1 VYSGSDEI
9 RYIARNRGSQV
20 ATFLVYLRQRPTS
33 AIAVAVLLLLAV
45 ISLLAPVLAPRDPNQ
60 TNLIRQFEPPSMLN
74 FFGTDEL
81 GRDLFSRVIYGG
93 QTALL
98 TALGAVALAALV
110 GIPLGLVSG
119 YFGRWVDAVAM
130 RIVDVLLAIPSIL
143 IALGLIA
150 MFGRGT
156 LNVIVAVGIVNIPA
170 FARLT
175 RATTLSVK
183 EQDYVHAT
191 QAMGAGYGYL
201 LALTILPNAVGPIL
215 VQMAVTGATAIL
227 LASALSFLG
236 LGIQPP
242 TSDWGQMLSIGR
254 QHLFEAPWYGIFPG
268 LAIALTVYSLDELS
282 KALQDLL
289 GTHARAELSL

>member
-1 VYSGSDEI
+1 M
-9 RYIARNRGSQV
+9 
-20 ATFLVYLRQRPTS
+20 
-33 AIAVAVLLLLAV
+33 LLAL
-45 ISLLAPVLAPRDPNQ
+45 ISLFAPVIAPHDPNQ
-60 TNLIRQFEPPSMLN
+60 TNLINQFDPPSASSL
-74 FFGTDEL
+74 FGTDEL
-81 GRDLFSRVIYGG
+81 GRDLFSRVLYGG

-98 TALGAVALAALV
+98 TALGAVALASIV
-110 GIPLGLVSG
+110 GIPLGLISG
-119 YFGRWVDAVAM
+119 YFGRWADAVIM
-130 RIVDVLLAIPSIL
+130 RVVDVLLAIPAIL

-156 LNVIVAVGIVNIPA
+156 VNVIVAVGIVNIPA

-175 RATTLSVK
+175 RATTLLVK
-183 EQDYVHAT
+183 EHDYVQAT
-191 QAMGAGYGYL
+191 QAMGAGYAYL
-201 LALTILPNAVGPIL
+201 LARTILPNAIGPIL

-242 TSDWGQMLSIGR
+242 TSDWGTMLSIGR

-268 LAIALTVYSLDELS
+268 LAIAVTVYALDELS

-289 GTHARAELSL
+289 GARTRAELSL

>member
-1 VYSGSDEI
+1 VLPTLWG
-9 RYIARNRGSQV
+9 
-20 ATFLVYLRQRPTS
+20 YLRQRPTS
-33 AIAVAVLLLLAV
+33 ALAVLVLALLALIAVF
-45 ISLLAPVLAPRDPNQ
+45 APLVAPHDPNQ
-60 TNLIRQFEPPSMLN
+60 TNLIRQFEPPSPASL
-74 FFGTDEL
+74 FGTDEL
-81 GRDLFSRVIYGG
+81 GRDLFSRVLYGG

-98 TALGAVALAALV
+98 TALGAVALAACV

-119 YFGRWVDAVAM
+119 FFGGWIDALVM
-130 RIVDVLLAIPSIL
+130 RVVDVLLAIPAIL

-175 RATTLSVK
+175 RATTLVVK
-183 EQDYVHAT
+183 ETDFVQAT
-191 QAMGAGYGYL
+191 QAMGAGYGYVL
-201 LALTILPNAVGPIL
+201 GRTILPNAVGPIL

-242 TSDWGQMLSIGR
+242 TSDWGTMLSIGR

-268 LAIALTVYSLDELS
+268 LAIAITVYALDELS
-282 KALQDLL
+282 RALQDLL
-289 GTHARAELSL
+289 GTRTRAELSL

>member
-1 VYSGSDEI
+1 VS
-9 RYIARNRGSQV
+9 
-20 ATFLVYLRQRPTS
+20 TFLAYLRQRPGS
-33 AIAVAVLLLLAV
+33 GVAIGVLV
-45 ISLLAPVLAPRDPNQ
+45 VLALVSLFAPIVAPHDPNQ
-60 TNLIRQFEPPSMLN
+60 TNLIRQFEPPSGLS

-81 GRDLFSRVIYGG
+81 GRDLFSRVLYGG

-98 TALGAVALAALV
+98 TALGAVVLASLV

-119 YFGRWVDAVAM
+119 YFGGWIDAVAM
-130 RIVDVLLAIPSIL
+130 RVVDVLLAIPSIL

-156 LNVIVAVGIVNIPA
+156 DNVILAVGIVNIPA

-183 EQDYVHAT
+183 ERDYVQAT
-191 QAMGAGYGYL
+191 QAMGTGYVYL
-201 LALTILPNAVGPIL
+201 QACTILPNAIGPIL

-242 TSDWGQMLSIGR
+242 TADWGTMLSIGR

-268 LAIALTVYSLDELS
+268 LAITITVYALDELS
-282 KALQDLL
+282 KALQDML
-289 GTHARAELSL
+289 GTRLRAELGV

>member
-1 VYSGSDEI
+1 MLYARGLPCICSA
-9 RYIARNRGSQV
+9 IANHLVNTFV
-20 ATFLVYLRQRPTS
+20 AYLRQRPTS
-33 AIAVAVLLLLAV
+33 AVAVALLAAV
-45 ISLLAPVLAPRDPNQ
+45 AAVSLLAPVIAPHDPNA
-60 TNLIRQFEPPSMLN
+60 TNLIRQFEPPSALS

-81 GRDLFSRVIYGG
+81 GRDLFSRVLYGG

-98 TALGAVALAALV
+98 TALGAVALASIV
-110 GIPLGLVSG
+110 GIPLGLISG
-119 YFGRWVDAVAM
+119 YFGRWVDAVTM
-130 RIVDVLLAIPSIL
+130 RLVDVLLAIPAIL

-156 LNVIVAVGIVNIPA
+156 VNVIVAVGIVNIPA

-175 RATTLSVK
+175 RATTLVVK

-191 QAMGAGYGYL
+191 QAMGAGYLYL
-201 LALTILPNAVGPIL
+201 LGRTILPNAAGPIL
-215 VQMAVTGATAIL
+215 VQMAVTAATAIL

-242 TSDWGQMLSIGR
+242 TSDWGTMLSIGR

-268 LAIALTVYSLDELS
+268 LAIAMTVYALDELS
-282 KALQDLL
+282 RVLQDLL
-289 GTHARAELSL
+289 GTHMRAELSL

>member
-1 VYSGSDEI
+1 VS
-9 RYIARNRGSQV
+9 
-20 ATFLVYLRQRPTS
+20 TFLAYLRQRPGS
-33 AIAVAVLLLLAV
+33 GVAIGVLV
-45 ISLLAPVLAPRDPNQ
+45 VLALVSLFAPIVAPHDPNQ
-60 TNLIRQFEPPSMLN
+60 TNLIRQFEPPSGLS

-81 GRDLFSRVIYGG
+81 GRDLFSRVLYGG

-98 TALGAVALAALV
+98 TALGAVVLASLV

-119 YFGRWVDAVAM
+119 YFGGWIDAVAM
-130 RIVDVLLAIPSIL
+130 RVVDVLLAIPSIL

-156 LNVIVAVGIVNIPA
+156 DNVILAVGIVNIPA

-183 EQDYVHAT
+183 EHDYVQAT
-191 QAMGAGYGYL
+191 QAMGAGYVYL
-201 LALTILPNAVGPIL
+201 QACTILPNAIGPIL

-242 TSDWGQMLSIGR
+242 TADWGTMLSIGR

-268 LAIALTVYSLDELS
+268 LAITITVYALDELS
-282 KALQDLL
+282 KALQDML
-289 GTHARAELSL
+289 GTRLRAELGV

>member
-1 VYSGSDEI
+1 MTRV
-9 RYIARNRGSQV
+9 
-20 ATFLVYLRQRPTS
+20 LPYLRSRPTS
-33 AIAVAVLLLLAV
+33 AVAVVILALIV
-45 ISLLAPVLAPRDPNQ
+45 LASVLAPVVAPRNPDQ
-60 TNLIRQFEPPSMLN
+60 TNLIAQFEPPSGANL
-74 FFGTDEL
+74 FGTDEL
-81 GRDLFSRVIYGG
+81 GRDLFSRVLYGG

-98 TALGAVALAALV
+98 TALGSVVLASLV

-119 YFGRWVDAVAM
+119 YFGRWVDAVTM
-130 RIVDVLLAIPSIL
+130 RLIDLLLAIPAIL
-143 IALGLIA
+143 VALGLIA

-156 LNVIVAVGIVNIPA
+156 VNVIVAVGIVNIPA
-170 FARLT
+170 FARIT

-191 QAMGAGYGYL
+191 QAMGAGYVYL
-201 LALTILPNAVGPIL
+201 LARTILPNAAGPIL

-242 TSDWGQMLSIGR
+242 TPDWGTMLSTGR

-268 LAIALTVYSLDELS
+268 LAIALTVYALDELS

-289 GTHARAELSL
+289 GTNMRAELSL

>member
-1 VYSGSDEI
+1 
-9 RYIARNRGSQV
+9 
-20 ATFLVYLRQRPTS
+20 
-33 AIAVAVLLLLAV
+33 VL
-45 ISLLAPVLAPRDPNQ
+45 
-60 TNLIRQFEPPSMLN
+60 
-74 FFGTDEL
+74 
-81 GRDLFSRVIYGG
+81 YGG

-98 TALGAVALAALV
+98 TALGAVVLASLV

-119 YFGRWVDAVAM
+119 YFGGWIDAVAM
-130 RIVDVLLAIPSIL
+130 RVVDVLLAIPSIL

-156 LNVIVAVGIVNIPA
+156 DNVILAVGIVNIPA

-183 EQDYVHAT
+183 EHDYVQAT
-191 QAMGAGYGYL
+191 QAMGAGYVYL
-201 LALTILPNAVGPIL
+201 QACTILPNAIGPIL

-242 TSDWGQMLSIGR
+242 TADWGTVLSIGR

-268 LAIALTVYSLDELS
+268 LAITITVYALDELS
-282 KALQDLL
+282 KALQDML
-289 GTHARAELSL
+289 GTRLRAELGV

>member
-1 VYSGSDEI
+1 MG
-9 RYIARNRGSQV
+9 
-20 ATFLVYLRQRPTS
+20 TFLAYLRERPAS
-33 AIAVAVLLLLAV
+33 AVAVSLLAILALV
-45 ISLLAPVLAPRDPNQ
+45 SLLAPLIAPSDPNQ
-60 TNLIRQFEPPSMLN
+60 TNLIRQFEPPSARG

-81 GRDLFSRVIYGG
+81 GRDLFSRVLYGG

-98 TALGAVALAALV
+98 TALGAVALASIV
-110 GIPLGLVSG
+110 GIPLGLVCG
-119 YFGRWVDAVAM
+119 YFGRWVDALGM
-130 RIVDVLLAIPSIL
+130 RLIDVLLAIPSIL

-156 LNVIVAVGIVNIPA
+156 VNVIVAVGVVNIPA

-183 EQDYVHAT
+183 EQDFVHAT

-201 LALTILPNAVGPIL
+201 LGRTILPNAIGPIV

-242 TSDWGQMLSIGR
+242 TSDWGTMLSIGR

-268 LAIALTVYSLDELS
+268 LAIAITVYALDELS

-289 GTHARAELSL
+289 GTRTRAELSL

>member
-1 VYSGSDEI
+1 M
-9 RYIARNRGSQV
+9 
-20 ATFLVYLRQRPTS
+20 ATFFAYVRQRPTS
-33 AIAVAVLLLLAV
+33 AVAVGVLTLIAL
-45 ISLLAPVLAPRDPNQ
+45 ISLLAPVIAPHDPNQ
-60 TNLIRQFEPPSMLN
+60 TNLIRQFEPPSPAS

-81 GRDLFSRVIYGG
+81 GRDLFSRVLYGG

-98 TALGAVALAALV
+98 TALGAVALASLV
-110 GIPLGLVSG
+110 GVPLGLISG
-119 YFGRWVDAVAM
+119 YFGRWIDALTM
-130 RIVDVLLAIPSIL
+130 RVVDVLLAIPAIL

-175 RATTLSVK
+175 RATTLLVK
-183 EQDYVHAT
+183 EHDFVQAT
-191 QAMGAGYGYL
+191 EAMGAGYGYL
-201 LALTILPNAVGPIL
+201 LARTILPNAVGPIL

-242 TSDWGQMLSIGR
+242 TADWGTMLSIGR

-268 LAIALTVYSLDELS
+268 LAIAITVYALDELS

-289 GTHARAELSL
+289 GTRTRAELSL

>member
-1 VYSGSDEI
+1 MT
-9 RYIARNRGSQV
+9 
-20 ATFLVYLRQRPTS
+20 TFASYLRQRPAS
-33 AIAVAVLLLLAV
+33 AVAVALLVAIALL
-45 ISLLAPVLAPRDPNQ
+45 SLFAPLIAPRDPNA
-60 TNLIRQFEPPSMLN
+60 TNLIRQFEPPSNLN

-81 GRDLFSRVIYGG
+81 GRDLFSRVLYGG

-98 TALGAVALAALV
+98 TALGAVVLAAGV
-110 GIPLGLVSG
+110 GVPLGLISG
-119 YFGRWVDAVAM
+119 YFGRWVDALTM
-130 RIVDVLLAIPSIL
+130 RVIDVLLAIPAIL

-156 LNVIVAVGIVNIPA
+156 VNVIVAVGIVNIPA

-175 RATTLSVK
+175 RATTLAVK

-191 QAMGAGYGYL
+191 QAMGAGYSYL
-201 LALTILPNAVGPIL
+201 LGRTILPNAVGPIL

-242 TSDWGQMLSIGR
+242 TSDWGTMLSIGR

-268 LAIALTVYSLDELS
+268 LAIALTVYALDELS
-282 KALQDLL
+282 RVLQDLL
-289 GTHARAELSL
+289 GTHTRAELSL

>member
-1 VYSGSDEI
+1 VIHS
-9 RYIARNRGSQV
+9 ATV
-20 ATFLVYLRQRPTS
+20 ATFLAYLRTRPSTAF
-33 AIAVAVLLLLAV
+33 AICVLALLTLV
-45 ISLLAPVLAPRDPNQ
+45 SLFAPAIAPRDPNQ
-60 TNLIRQFEPPSMLN
+60 TSLIHQFDPPSGFN

-81 GRDLFSRVIYGG
+81 GRDLFSRVVFGG

-98 TALGAVALAALV
+98 TALGAVALASFI
-110 GIPLGLVSG
+110 GIPLGLTSG
-119 YFGRWVDAVAM
+119 YFGGWVDVLGM
-130 RIVDVLLAIPSIL
+130 RLVDVLLAIPSIL

-183 EQDYVHAT
+183 EHDFVHAT
-191 QAMGAGYGYL
+191 QAMGAGYVYL
-201 LALTILPNAVGPIL
+201 LARTILPNAIGPIL

-242 TSDWGQMLSIGR
+242 TADWGAMLSTGR

-268 LAIALTVYSLDELS
+268 LAIALTVYALDELS
-282 KALQDLL
+282 RALQDLL
-289 GTHARAELSL
+289 GTHTRAELNL

>member
-1 VYSGSDEI
+1 MAVGVL
-9 RYIARNRGSQV
+9 AM
-20 ATFLVYLRQRPTS
+20 LVL
-33 AIAVAVLLLLAV
+33 V
-45 ISLLAPVLAPRDPNQ
+45 SLLAPVLAPRDPNQ
-60 TNLIRQFEPPSMLN
+60 TDLIRQFEPPSGIN

-81 GRDLFSRVIYGG
+81 GRDLFSRVMYGG

-98 TALGAVALAALV
+98 TALGAVVLASAI
-110 GIPLGLVSG
+110 GIPLGLISG
-119 YFGRWVDAVAM
+119 YFGAWVDAVAM
-130 RIVDVLLAIPSIL
+130 RVVDVLLAVPSIL

-156 LNVIVAVGIVNIPA
+156 VNVIVAVGIVNIPA

-183 EQDYVHAT
+183 EHDFVRAT

-201 LALTILPNAVGPIL
+201 LGLTILPNAIGPIL

-242 TSDWGQMLSIGR
+242 TADWGQMLSIGR

-268 LAIALTVYSLDELS
+268 LAIAITVYSLDELS
-282 KALQDLL
+282 KALQDFL
-289 GTHARAELSL
+289 GTRARAELSL

>member
-1 VYSGSDEI
+1 MTRVLPYFRS
-9 RYIARNRGSQV
+9 
-20 ATFLVYLRQRPTS
+20 RPTS
-33 AIAVAVLLLLAV
+33 AIAAV
-45 ISLLAPVLAPRDPNQ
+45 ILALIVLASVLAPVVAPRNPDQ
-60 TNLIRQFEPPSMLN
+60 TNLIGQFEPPSATNL
-74 FFGTDEL
+74 FGTDEL

-98 TALGAVALAALV
+98 TALGSVILASLV

-119 YFGRWVDAVAM
+119 YFGRWVDAVTM
-130 RIVDVLLAIPSIL
+130 RLIDLLLAIPAIL
-143 IALGLIA
+143 VALGLIA

-156 LNVIVAVGIVNIPA
+156 VNVIVAVGIVNIPA
-170 FARLT
+170 FARIT

-201 LALTILPNAVGPIL
+201 LARTILPNAAGPIL

-242 TSDWGQMLSIGR
+242 TPDWGTMLSTGR

-268 LAIALTVYSLDELS
+268 LAIALTVYALDELS

-289 GTHARAELSL
+289 GTTMRAELSL

>member
-1 VYSGSDEI
+1 LT
-9 RYIARNRGSQV
+9 
-20 ATFLVYLRQRPTS
+20 TFASYLRQRPAS
-33 AIAVAVLLLLAV
+33 AVAVALLVAIALL
-45 ISLLAPVLAPRDPNQ
+45 SLFAPLIAPRDPNA
-60 TNLIRQFEPPSMLN
+60 TNLIRQFEPPSNLN

-81 GRDLFSRVIYGG
+81 GRDLFSRVLYGG

-98 TALGAVALAALV
+98 TALGAVVLAAGV
-110 GIPLGLVSG
+110 GVPLGLISG
-119 YFGRWVDAVAM
+119 YFGRWVDALTM
-130 RIVDVLLAIPSIL
+130 RVIDVLLAIPAIL

-156 LNVIVAVGIVNIPA
+156 VNVIVAVGIVNIPA

-175 RATTLSVK
+175 RATTLAVK

-191 QAMGAGYGYL
+191 QAMGAGYSYL
-201 LALTILPNAVGPIL
+201 LGRTILPNAVGPIL

-242 TSDWGQMLSIGR
+242 TSDWGTMLSIGR

-268 LAIALTVYSLDELS
+268 LAIALTVYALDELS
-282 KALQDLL
+282 RVLQDLL
-289 GTHARAELSL
+289 GTHTRAELSL